1 MGKVDTIIL
10 HPDMTFEEKK
20 KKTES
25 TEIDLGND
33 YKPSFKI
40 GRSVFKEINV
50 SRLKFWR
57 KPRNLI
63 ILLFGAHQA
72 FELHDGKTQEIEP
85 NYWSMKEKQ
94 KFIKKLI
101 AKSKAAQ
108 RAISL
113 SHFIILAILL
123 VVIIVLQLALMR
135 GIRIV

>member
-1 MGKVDTIIL
+1 MGKVDTLIL

-25 TEIDLGND
+25 TNIDMGKD
-33 YKPSFKI
+33 YKPSFSM
-40 GRSVFKEINV
+40 GRSVFKEIGI

-57 KPRNLI
+57 RSRNLI
-63 ILLFGAHQA
+63 ILLKGAHKA
-72 FELHDGKTQEIEP
+72 FELHDSATHELDA
-85 NYWSMKEKQ
+85 NYWTMKEKQ
-94 KFIKKLI
+94 DFIKKLI

-113 SHFIILAILL
+113 SHFVILAILL
-123 VVIIVLQLALMR
+123 MVVIALQLALMK

>member
-10 HPDMTFEEKK
+10 HPDMTFEEKRR
-20 KKTES
+20 KTES
-25 TEIDLGND
+25 TEIDLGDD
-33 YKPSFKI
+33 YKPSFSM
-40 GRSVFKEINV
+40 GRSVFKETGV
-50 SRLKFWR
+50 SRLKFWK
-57 KPRNLI
+57 KPRNLL
-63 ILLFGAHQA
+63 ILLFGAHRA
-72 FELHDGKTQEIEP
+72 FELHDGTTKELEP

-108 RAISL
+108 RAITL

-123 VVIIVLQLALMR
+123 GVVIALQLALMR